1 MNNNELSAA
10 QVSRYHQ
17 QGFLKLERLSPEE
30 EIQQIRKIYDRLFES
45 ETLKEEGNKID
56 LAGAGSDKALLPQ
69 MLRLSQYAPELAETT
84 FRTRA
89 LAISRQLLGQDA
101 ELMGD
106 HAILKPAHYGVETP
120 WHQDEAYWDPALEY
134 DAITI
139 WMPLQPATL
148 ENGCMQFIPG
158 SHAEVHPH
166 HPIGHDPRNHGLEVD
181 QVDPSEAAACPLPAG
196 GATVHH
202 CRVLHYAGP
211 NRTDQPRRAYALTFR
226 SPPKRREAARD
237 FYWLSQA

>member
-1 MNNNELSAA
+1 MHSYELSTA
-10 QVSRYHQ
+10 QISRYAQ
-17 QGFLKLERLSPEE
+17 QGFLKLDRLSPQQ
-30 EIQQIRKIYDRLFES
+30 EILKIRKIYDALFASQAMAED
-45 ETLKEEGNKID
+45 GNKID
-56 LAGAGSDKALLPQ
+56 LAGAGSDKELLPQ
-69 MLRLSQYAPELAETT
+69 MLRLSKYAPELAQTE
-84 FRTRA
+84 FRNRA
-89 LAISRQLLGQDA
+89 LAISRQLLGPNA

-106 HAILKPAHYGVETP
+106 HAILKPAHHGAETP

-181 QVDPSEAAACPLPAG
+181 HVDPAEAVACPIPAG
-196 GATVHH
+196 GATIHH

-226 SPPKRREAARD
+226 KPPQTRETARD
-237 FYWLSQA
+237 FYWLDPV